1 MVRSILDYTAG
12 LKIERVRT
20 RAIVIAEVFY
30 VFRHSIFTSI
40 GTVAVLFFLKASWYI
55 VLVFPIMCIM
65 NGLTW
70 YSLGKAISPLVIRI
84 PDLGK
89 LVTYFGRMMFFLS
102 PAVYSVSQT
111 TGIHREFFVQP
122 FFLFL

>member
-1 MVRSILDYTAG
+1 MIGLALIRGMQTNLTYGACSILDYTAG

-55 VLVFPIMCIM
+55 VLVFP
-65 NGLTW
+65 
-70 YSLGKAISPLVIRI
+70 
-84 PDLGK
+84 
-89 LVTYFGRMMFFLS
+89 
-102 PAVYSVSQT
+102 
-111 TGIHREFFVQP
+111 
-122 FFLFL
+122 